1 MIKEKNEETGEVK
14 VIFSS
19 EEFKKLKIFGGAA
32 AVLLILSISLAGWA
46 GYSTNALHAE
56 NELYRSQLKMADEKM
71 QALENKAKTVEKIS
85 GQLQELVRTNGGT
98 VPENTGMG
106 TGGIGGAS
114 TVPDIAKT
122 AGNKKEDDEKI
133 AVSETPGELLKEMR
147 RLDER
152 LDKQIRLVVA
162 LRSEFMNQAY
172 GAVSS
177 VVNPTAETPNI
188 WPVAGSIS
196 SYYGYRTSPGGIGS
210 TFHEGVDIAGDYGT
224 PISATA
230 AGTVTQAGWVGGYG
244 YLVEVK
250 HADGIVTRYGHNSAV
265 LVYEGQHVDQGSMIA
280 LMGSTGNS
288 TGPHCHYEV
297 RIHGEAVDPMY
308 FLPQNYCCLLYTSP
322 SPRD

>member
-32 AVLLILSISLAGWA
+32 AVLLILSAGLAGWA
-46 GYSTNALHAE
+46 AYSTTALHAE

-85 GQLQELVRTNGGT
+85 GQLQELVRTNDGT

-188 WPVAGSIS
+188 WPVAGPIS

-308 FLPQNYCCLLYTSP
+308 FLPQNY
-322 SPRD
+322 

>member
-177 VVNPTAETPNI
+177 VANPTAETPNI
-188 WPVAGSIS
+188 WPVAGPIS

-308 FLPQNYCCLLYTSP
+308 FLPQNY
-322 SPRD
+322 

>member
-46 GYSTNALHAE
+46 GYSTNALHTE

-188 WPVAGSIS
+188 WPVAGPIS

-244 YLVEVK
+244 YLVEVR

-297 RIHGEAVDPMY
+297 RINGEAVDPMY
-308 FLPQNYCCLLYTSP
+308 FLPQSY
-322 SPRD
+322 

>member
-46 GYSTNALHAE
+46 GYNTNALHAE

-122 AGNKKEDDEKI
+122 AGDKKEDDEKI
-133 AVSETPGELLKEMR
+133 AVSETPGELLQEMR

-188 WPVAGSIS
+188 WPVAGPIS

-308 FLPQNYCCLLYTSP
+308 FLPQNY
-322 SPRD
+322 

>member
-98 VPENTGMG
+98 VLENTGMG

-133 AVSETPGELLKEMR
+133 DVSETPGELLKEMR

-188 WPVAGSIS
+188 WPVAGPIS

-265 LVYEGQHVDQGSMIA
+265 LVYEGQHVNQGSMIA

-308 FLPQNYCCLLYTSP
+308 FLPQNY
-322 SPRD
+322 

>member
-1 MIKEKNEETGEVK
+1 MIKEKNEDTGEVK

-46 GYSTNALHAE
+46 GYNTNALHAE

-122 AGNKKEDDEKI
+122 AGDKKEDDEKI

-188 WPVAGSIS
+188 WPVAGPIS

-308 FLPQNYCCLLYTSP
+308 FLPHNY
-322 SPRD
+322 

>member
-46 GYSTNALHAE
+46 GYNTNALHAE

-98 VPENTGMG
+98 VPENTG

-122 AGNKKEDDEKI
+122 TGNKKKDDEEI
-133 AVSETPGELLKEMR
+133 VVSETPGELLKEMR

-172 GAVSS
+172 GTVSS
-177 VVNPTAETPNI
+177 VLNPTAETPNI
-188 WPVAGSIS
+188 WPVAGPIS

-308 FLPQNYCCLLYTSP
+308 FLPQNY
-322 SPRD
+322 

>member
-1 MIKEKNEETGEVK
+1 
-14 VIFSS
+14 
-19 EEFKKLKIFGGAA
+19 
-32 AVLLILSISLAGWA
+32 
-46 GYSTNALHAE
+46 
-56 NELYRSQLKMADEKM
+56 MADEKM

-188 WPVAGSIS
+188 WPVAGPIS

-250 HADGIVTRYGHNSAV
+250 HADDIVTRYGHNSAV

-308 FLPQNYCCLLYTSP
+308 FLPQNY
-322 SPRD
+322 

>member
-147 RLDER
+147 RLDEL

-188 WPVAGSIS
+188 WPVAGPIS

-297 RIHGEAVDPMY
+297 RIHGEAVDPIY
-308 FLPQNYCCLLYTSP
+308 FLPQNY
-322 SPRD
+322 

>member
-122 AGNKKEDDEKI
+122 TGNKKKDDEKI

-172 GAVSS
+172 GTVSS
-177 VVNPTAETPNI
+177 VLNPTAETPNI
-188 WPVAGSIS
+188 WPVTGPIS

-230 AGTVTQAGWVGGYG
+230 AGTVTKAGWVGGYG
-244 YLVEVK
+244 YLVEVR

-308 FLPQNYCCLLYTSP
+308 FLPQSY
-322 SPRD
+322 

>member
-46 GYSTNALHAE
+46 GYNTNALHAE

-114 TVPDIAKT
+114 TIPDIAKT
-122 AGNKKEDDEKI
+122 AGDKKEDDEKI

-188 WPVAGSIS
+188 WPVAGPIS

-308 FLPQNYCCLLYTSP
+308 FLPQNY
-322 SPRD
+322 

>member
-122 AGNKKEDDEKI
+122 AGNKTEDDAKI

-147 RLDER
+147 RLDEL

-188 WPVAGSIS
+188 WPVAGPIS

-308 FLPQNYCCLLYTSP
+308 FLPQNY
-322 SPRD
+322 

>member
-147 RLDER
+147 RLDEL

-188 WPVAGSIS
+188 WPVAGPIS

-288 TGPHCHYEV
+288 TGHHCHYEV

-308 FLPQNYCCLLYTSP
+308 FLPQNY
-322 SPRD
+322 

>member
-1 MIKEKNEETGEVK
+1 MIKEKNEKTGEVK

-177 VVNPTAETPNI
+177 VVNPTAETPSI
-188 WPVAGSIS
+188 WPVAGPIS

-297 RIHGEAVDPMY
+297 RINGEAVDPMY
-308 FLPQNYCCLLYTSP
+308 FLPQSY
-322 SPRD
+322 

>member
-19 EEFKKLKIFGGAA
+19 EEIKKLKIFGGAV

-188 WPVAGSIS
+188 WPVAGPIS

-308 FLPQNYCCLLYTSP
+308 FLPQNY
-322 SPRD
+322 

>member
-56 NELYRSQLKMADEKM
+56 NELYQSQLKMADEKM

-133 AVSETPGELLKEMR
+133 AISETPGELLKEMR

-188 WPVAGSIS
+188 WPVVGPIS

-265 LVYEGQHVDQGSMIA
+265 LVYEGQHVEQGSMIA

-308 FLPQNYCCLLYTSP
+308 FLPQNY
-322 SPRD
+322 

>member
-46 GYSTNALHAE
+46 GYNTNALHAE

-122 AGNKKEDDEKI
+122 AGDKKEDDEKI

-188 WPVAGSIS
+188 WPVAGPIS

-288 TGPHCHYEV
+288 TGPHCHYEI

-308 FLPQNYCCLLYTSP
+308 FLPQNY
-322 SPRD
+322 

>member
-1 MIKEKNEETGEVK
+1 MIKEKNEETGEGK
-14 VIFSS
+14 FIFSS
-19 EEFKKLKIFGGAA
+19 EECKKRKIFCGAA

-133 AVSETPGELLKEMR
+133 AVSETPGELLKEVR

-188 WPVAGSIS
+188 WPVAGPIS

-230 AGTVTQAGWVGGYG
+230 AGTVTKAGWVGGYG
-244 YLVEVK
+244 YLVEVR

-308 FLPQNYCCLLYTSP
+308 FLPQSY
-322 SPRD
+322 

>member
-147 RLDER
+147 RLDEL

-188 WPVAGSIS
+188 WPVAGPIS

-230 AGTVTQAGWVGGYG
+230 AGTVTKAGWVGGYG
-244 YLVEVK
+244 YLVEVR

-308 FLPQNYCCLLYTSP
+308 FLPQSY
-322 SPRD
+322 

>member
-32 AVLLILSISLAGWA
+32 AVLLILSAGLAGWA
-46 GYSTNALHAE
+46 AYSTTALHAE

-147 RLDER
+147 RLDEL

-188 WPVAGSIS
+188 WPVAGPIS

-308 FLPQNYCCLLYTSP
+308 FLPQNY
-322 SPRD
+322 

>member
-46 GYSTNALHAE
+46 GYSTNALHTE

-85 GQLQELVRTNGGT
+85 GQLQELVRTNGGK

-122 AGNKKEDDEKI
+122 AGNKTEDDEKI

-188 WPVAGSIS
+188 WPVAGPIS

-308 FLPQNYCCLLYTSP
+308 FLPQNY
-322 SPRD
+322 

>member
-152 LDKQIRLVVA
+152 LDKQIRVVVA

-188 WPVAGSIS
+188 WPVAGPIS

-308 FLPQNYCCLLYTSP
+308 FLPQNY
-322 SPRD
+322 

>member
-133 AVSETPGELLKEMR
+133 AVLETPGELLKEMR
-147 RLDER
+147 RLDEL

-188 WPVAGSIS
+188 WPVAGPIS

-308 FLPQNYCCLLYTSP
+308 FLPQNY
-322 SPRD
+322 

>member
-46 GYSTNALHAE
+46 GYSTNALHTE

-98 VPENTGMG
+98 VPENAEMG

-122 AGNKKEDDEKI
+122 ASNKKKDDEKI

-172 GAVSS
+172 GTVSS
-177 VVNPTAETPNI
+177 VLNPTAETPNI
-188 WPVAGSIS
+188 WPVAGPIS

-308 FLPQNYCCLLYTSP
+308 FLPQNY
-322 SPRD
+322 

>member
-1 MIKEKNEETGEVK
+1 MTGEWMIKEKNEETGEVK

-147 RLDER
+147 RLDEL

-188 WPVAGSIS
+188 WPVAGPIS

-250 HADGIVTRYGHNSAV
+250 HAMVLLRGMGIIPLFWFMKDSMWTRA
-265 LVYEGQHVDQGSMIA
+265 A
-280 LMGSTGNS
+280 
-288 TGPHCHYEV
+288 
-297 RIHGEAVDPMY
+297 
-308 FLPQNYCCLLYTSP
+308 
-322 SPRD
+322 

>member
-46 GYSTNALHAE
+46 GYSTNALHTE

-147 RLDER
+147 RLDEL

-188 WPVAGSIS
+188 WPVAGPIS

-308 FLPQNYCCLLYTSP
+308 FLPQNY
-322 SPRD
+322 

>member
-19 EEFKKLKIFGGAA
+19 DEFKKLKIFGGAA

-147 RLDER
+147 RLDEL

-188 WPVAGSIS
+188 WPVAGPIS

-308 FLPQNYCCLLYTSP
+308 FLPQNY
-322 SPRD
+322 

>member
-32 AVLLILSISLAGWA
+32 AVLLILSAGLAGWA
-46 GYSTNALHAE
+46 AYSTTALHAE

-85 GQLQELVRTNGGT
+85 GQLQELVRTSGGT
-98 VPENTGMG
+98 VPKNTGI
-106 TGGIGGAS
+106 GGIGGAS

-122 AGNKKEDDEKI
+122 MDDKKADGEKI
-133 AVSETPGELLKEMR
+133 VMSETPGELLREMR

-162 LRSEFMNQAY
+162 LRSGFMNQAY

-188 WPVAGSIS
+188 WPVAGPIS

-297 RIHGEAVDPMY
+297 RINGEAVDPMY
-308 FLPQNYCCLLYTSP
+308 FLPRNY
-322 SPRD
+322 

>member
-46 GYSTNALHAE
+46 GYSTNALHTE

-188 WPVAGSIS
+188 WPVAGPIS
-196 SYYGYRTSPGGIGS
+196 SYYGYRTSPGGIGY

-230 AGTVTQAGWVGGYG
+230 AGTVTKAGWVGGYG
-244 YLVEVK
+244 YLVEVR

-308 FLPQNYCCLLYTSP
+308 FLPQSY
-322 SPRD
+322 

>member
-114 TVPDIAKT
+114 TVPDIAKA

-147 RLDER
+147 RLDEL

-188 WPVAGSIS
+188 WPVAGPIS

-308 FLPQNYCCLLYTSP
+308 FLPQNY
-322 SPRD
+322 

>member
-188 WPVAGSIS
+188 WPVAGPIS

-210 TFHEGVDIAGDYGT
+210 TFHEGVDIAGDYGS

-308 FLPQNYCCLLYTSP
+308 FLPQNY
-322 SPRD
+322 

>member
-122 AGNKKEDDEKI
+122 AENKKEDDEKI

-188 WPVAGSIS
+188 WPVAGPIS

-308 FLPQNYCCLLYTSP
+308 FLPQNLSLIHI
-322 SPRD
+322 

>member
-19 EEFKKLKIFGGAA
+19 EEFKKLKIFGSAA

-188 WPVAGSIS
+188 WPVAGPIS

-308 FLPQNYCCLLYTSP
+308 FLPQSY
-322 SPRD
+322 

>member
-19 EEFKKLKIFGGAA
+19 EEFKKLKVFGGAA

-188 WPVAGSIS
+188 WPVAGPIS

-308 FLPQNYCCLLYTSP
+308 FLPQNY
-322 SPRD
+322 

>member
-32 AVLLILSISLAGWA
+32 AVLLILSISLTGWA
-46 GYSTNALHAE
+46 GYSTNVLHAE

-122 AGNKKEDDEKI
+122 AGDKKEDDEKI

-162 LRSEFMNQAY
+162 LHSEFMNQAY

-188 WPVAGSIS
+188 WPVAGPIS

-308 FLPQNYCCLLYTSP
+308 FLPQSY
-322 SPRD
+322 

>member
-19 EEFKKLKIFGGAA
+19 KEFKKLKIFGGAA

-188 WPVAGSIS
+188 WPVAGPIS

-297 RIHGEAVDPMY
+297 RINGEAVDPMY
-308 FLPQNYCCLLYTSP
+308 FLPQNY
-322 SPRD
+322 

>member
-98 VPENTGMG
+98 VPENMGMG

-188 WPVAGSIS
+188 WPVAGPIS

-308 FLPQNYCCLLYTSP
+308 FLPQNY
-322 SPRD
+322 

>member
-46 GYSTNALHAE
+46 GYSTNALHTE

-188 WPVAGSIS
+188 WPVAGPIS

-230 AGTVTQAGWVGGYG
+230 AGTVMQAGWVGGYG

-308 FLPQNYCCLLYTSP
+308 FLPQSY
-322 SPRD
+322 

>member
-147 RLDER
+147 RLDEL

-188 WPVAGSIS
+188 WPVAGPIS

-230 AGTVTQAGWVGGYG
+230 AGTVTQAGWVGGSG
-244 YLVEVK
+244 YLVEVR
-250 HADGIVTRYGHNSAV
+250 HADGIVTGYGHNSAV

-308 FLPQNYCCLLYTSP
+308 FLPQNY
-322 SPRD
+322 